1 MQTFKQQVT
10 ETTGMRII
18 DLLPK
23 KVKRMIYRH
32 QHSDKYKAALLMMRA
47 LRKDPDVI
55 SRGLSKAK
63 IQSIAADHFGLNHRE
78 FAKVLNRKTRYED
91 APPGMADTVKKF
103 KADGMDD
110 DMAFALAWKIYNKK
124 KNEAEYITEAT
135 TKASTYFE
143 WALIAM
149 INDKS
154 RDEKTFIRNMKRD
167 KGYTAWLKATDKK
180 WNQNQSDHY
189 EFSKKLK
196 QITGANKSNSAGQS
210 SPTTSAMWKD
220 ITGKGKDISKA
231 DINIGNH
238 KVSVKGTQARLMS
251 GGKEESLATLY
262 AAFDTID
269 VDNLGQNLEKIV
281 NEFVS
286 RVRTVGDTM
295 TSTALKE
302 KDPKTLSI
310 ENKKAFQDLET
321 QVKVKVQA
329 ETAFKMAFANKQ
341 FANAFAW
348 EAMSGEKKF
357 NNSEGIAD
365 AMLVWPYN
373 LRNIAW
379 YPKLNLNHKYV
390 KKVSSQMKFS
400 ASVKSSSYKKKNKKY
415 GYSISQVVSLAFKTA
430 DSEFDVAKNESIEQR
445 LNLEN
450 LLQEGKIDE
459 AKLLDKLKGIWQR
472 LKNAIM
478 TAWTKLMN
486 AITNLG
492 QQIKDAIDGGLDT
505 MLDAFELEPV
515 IKFNNNIKL

>member
-1 MQTFKQQVT
+1 
-10 ETTGMRII
+10 
-18 DLLPK
+18 
-23 KVKRMIYRH
+23 
-32 QHSDKYKAALLMMRA
+32 
-47 LRKDPDVI
+47 
-55 SRGLSKAK
+55 
-63 IQSIAADHFGLNHRE
+63 
-78 FAKVLNRKTRYED
+78 
-91 APPGMADTVKKF
+91 
-103 KADGMDD
+103 
-110 DMAFALAWKIYNKK
+110 
-124 KNEAEYITEAT
+124 
-135 TKASTYFE
+135 
-143 WALIAM
+143 
-149 INDKS
+149 
-154 RDEKTFIRNMKRD
+154 
-167 KGYTAWLKATDKK
+167 
-180 WNQNQSDHY
+180 
-189 EFSKKLK
+189 
-196 QITGANKSNSAGQS
+196 
-210 SPTTSAMWKD
+210 MWKD

>member
-1 MQTFKQQVT
+1 MLNFKEQVN
-10 ETTGMRII
+10 ETTGMRLV

-23 KVKRMIYRH
+23 KVKRMIYRVAH
-32 QHSDKYKAALLMMRA
+32 QDKYKGALLMMKH

-55 SRGLSKAK
+55 SRGLSKHQ

-78 FAKVLNRKTRYED
+78 FAKILNRQTRYEE

-124 KNEAEYITEAT
+124 KKESINEAT

-154 RDEKTFIRNMKRD
+154 RNEKQFIANMKRD

-189 EFSKKLK
+189 KFSKQLK
-196 QITGANKSNSAGQS
+196 SITKAKTAESAGQS
-210 SPTTSAMWKD
+210 SPSTSAMWKD
-220 ITGKGKDISKA
+220 ITGKGKDTSKA
-231 DINIGNH
+231 DINIGPH

-251 GGKEESLATLY
+251 GVKEESLATLY
-262 AAFDTID
+262 AAFNTIG
-269 VDNLGQNLEKIV
+269 VDNLGQDLENIV
-281 NEFVS
+281 KGFVS

-295 TSTALKE
+295 TSTAIKE
-302 KDPKTLSI
+302 QDPKTLSAD
-310 ENKKAFQDLET
+310 NKKAFKDLET

-329 ETAFKMAFANKQ
+329 ETAFKKAFTNRQ
-341 FANAFAW
+341 FADAFAW

-357 NNSEGIAD
+357 DNGEGTAD
-365 AMLVWPYN
+365 AMLVWPYD

-379 YPKLNLNHKYV
+379 YPKLSLNHKYV
-390 KKVSSQMKFS
+390 KKVSGQMKFS
-400 ASVKSSSYKKKNKKY
+400 ANVKSASYKKKNKKY
-415 GYSISQVVSLAFKTA
+415 GYSISQVVDLAFKTA
-430 DSEFDVAKNESIEQR
+430 DSEFDIAKNESIEQR
-445 LNLEN
+445 LKLEN
-450 LLQEGKIDE
+450 MLQEGKIDE
-459 AKLLDKLKGIWQR
+459 AKLLDKLKSIWQR

-478 TAWTKLMN
+478 TAWAKLIN

-515 IKFNNNIKL
+515 IKFNNDINL